1 MEHLEQQ
8 KLEQDGAI
16 VDLRV
21 QLGVLL
27 SRERLGQQKEVVDV
41 AQRLM
46 LSKLQLLAIEAG
58 EASSFHHERRYIQGI
73 KAYTFYLGLQS
84 RAEVNALVTQI
95 ESWSTESSQASP
107 AAGVAQLH
115 RMAAAPVA
123 AKSYGSRKPRVLY
136 LGLGVLVLGAIV
148 LAISEGWPFKEDTQE
163 IAIVSPEKSATTST
177 LATPL
182 STPQVRAVSA
192 SPSMTATPNAVVS
205 TESAAR
211 PTEVSSQITT
221 QLPPSAPPTIPS
233 SSLPQTLPQTQAD
246 RAQTN
251 VSASAPAPVLAPLAV
266 SAPAEAQE
274 GKAMMRVDFNAE
286 CWVSLQTV
294 DGKKQDRIYKSGES
308 LSVPV
313 ANVSALVLGNA
324 PAVKV
329 TLAGRQVNLMT
340 RGITQGNVT
349 RLDQKGIQLL
359 QKN

>member
-1 MEHLEQQ
+1 MEHLEPQ
-8 KLEQDGAI
+8 KLEQDTSI
-16 VDLRV
+16 VALRV
-21 QLGVLL
+21 QLGGLL
-27 SRERLGQQKEVVDV
+27 SRERLSQHKEVVDV

-58 EASSFHHERRYIQGI
+58 EASSFHHEQRYIQGI

-95 ESWSTESSQASP
+95 ESWSAESTQISP

-115 RMAAAPVA
+115 RLATAPAA
-123 AKSYGSRKPRVLY
+123 AKSYSSRKPRSLY
-136 LGLGVLVLGAIV
+136 LGLGLLVLGAV
-148 LAISEGWPFKEDTQE
+148 ALAISEGWPFKEDTQE
-163 IAIVSPEKSATTST
+163 IATVSPEQSATTST
-177 LATPL
+177 LVTPL

-192 SPSMTATPNAVVS
+192 ASPSMSATPDAVVS

-211 PTEVSSQITT
+211 LAQVSSPTET
-221 QLPPSAPPTIPS
+221 QLPPPAPPAIPS
-233 SSLPQTLPQTQAD
+233 SSLPQTLAQTQVD

-251 VSASAPAPVLAPLAV
+251 VSVTAPAPVPAP
-266 SAPAEAQE
+266 SQAQE
-274 GKAMMRVDFNAE
+274 GKAMMRIDFNAE

-308 LSVPV
+308 LSVPL

-324 PAVKV
+324 PAAKV
-329 TLAGRQVNLMT
+329 TLAGRQVDVMT